1 MKLKRDA
8 ITGIVGI
15 IGSLIYLVLI
25 QVQTTQPPNLLEP
38 GPRLFPYVAFIVV
51 LFSSVM
57 LLIKGLK
64 DWKKDPKPDK
74 PYFPKGGRLKIT
86 KSYLMLVLTAVAMSL
101 VGFAIT
107 APFATFAF
115 IYDLKGETKIKPV
128 PTAIIAL
135 VATAALYAM
144 FVYGFQVKLP
154 AGVLFS

>member
-8 ITGIVGI
+8 ITGIAGI

-25 QVQTTQPPNLLEP
+25 QIQTTQPPNLLEP
-38 GPRLFPYVAFIVV
+38 GPRLFPYVGFALV
-51 LFSSVM
+51 LLSSLM
-57 LLIKGLK
+57 LLLKGMR

-74 PYFPKGGRLKIT
+74 PYFPKGGKLKIT
-86 KSYLMLVLTAVAMSL
+86 KSYLLLLATAVAMSL

-115 IYDLKGETKIKPV
+115 IYDLKGETKIRPI
-128 PTAIIAL
+128 PTAIIAV
-135 VATAALYAM
+135 VASAALYAM
-144 FVYGFQVKLP
+144 FVYGFRVKLP